1 MKQILA
7 GSLVVVTIILLVT
20 GAYLRFSA
28 LEKKGEALTK
38 TQLRYSSSSHLSG
51 IINVPTGTGIDQTKI
66 SLKKGERI
74 WLKSISKTP
83 AVVWDDNRKREIKIP
98 YRGTR
103 RPCTKTGKLQFVKQA
118 YPTRI
123 DYEISPG

>member
-1 MKQILA
+1 MAIPFIRSVLPAPKPKILKP
-7 GSLVVVTIILLVT
+7 G
-20 GAYLRFSA
+20 Y
-28 LEKKGEALTK
+28 
-38 TQLRYSSSSHLSG
+38 HLSG
-51 IINVPTGTGIDQTKI
+51 IINVPTGTGVDQTKI

-74 WLKSISKTP
+74 WLKSISKTL

-98 YRGTR
+98 HRGTR